1 MPIIDYDTFVEGI
14 TEQQCQSA
22 VPLAEEEVSV
32 SEVSQF
38 ISDVSGG
45 LFRAIRKSKKVA
57 SRRIHDFPVMYG
69 QRLISNTLYLSGPV

>member
-1 MPIIDYDTFVEGI
+1 M
-14 TEQQCQSA
+14 
-22 VPLAEEEVSV
+22 
-32 SEVSQF
+32 SQF

-57 SRRIHDFPVMYG
+57 SRRIHDFPVMNG